1 MTNPRAQL
9 HARLKE
15 LLSQCEW
22 DALDKQPNDNAVLR
36 HRAFERRTLSHPFG
50 AGMSSRELSPRA
62 QLHAR
67 LNELLS
73 HREVVC
79 AGQEAEQ

>member
-22 DALDKQPNDNAVLR
+22 DALDKQPNDNAVL
-36 HRAFERRTLSHPFG
+36 PFDT
-50 AGMSSRELSPRA
+50 
-62 QLHAR
+62 AR
-67 LNELLS
+67 LNGAPSRTHSEL
-73 HREVVC
+73 
-79 AGQEAEQ
+79 A